1 MTRLS
6 HFAAFLALAPVAF
19 ACQPQTEEPSG
30 PEAIARAMPGDS
42 VWMILNHVKP
52 DQRDS
57 FERFLE
63 TVLMPALEQG
73 APENPLY
80 RNMMDHGRILYP
92 TEANEDG
99 TFTYV
104 YLLERYTAGDYS
116 YRSLL
121 EQVYTTEQT
130 EEYLQIPSE
139 ALDRSQ
145 EAYITTQTRWMRAP

>member
-6 HFAAFLALAPVAF
+6 HFAVFLALVPVAF

-52 DQRDS
+52 DQRDN

-63 TVLMPALEQG
+63 RILMPALEQA

-80 RNMMDHGRILYP
+80 MNLMDQGRILYP

-99 TFTYV
+99 TYTYV
-104 YLLERYTAGDYS
+104 YLFERYTAGDYS
-116 YRSLL
+116 YRSLF

-130 EEYLQIPSE
+130 EEYLQIPPE

-145 EAYITTQTRWMRAP
+145 EAYMTTQTRWMRAP